1 MCVCVVFSFSLDLDN
16 KILSK
21 KQNTE
26 NVNED
31 TYICNP
37 AQQVAVERLR
47 VADGRRDWPLPAK
60 KGTTSHAHDGVAAA
74 AV

>member
-1 MCVCVVFSFSLDLDN
+1 MCVVFSFSLVLDN

-21 KQNTE
+21 TKQNTE